1 MIRSDSDRLPAA
13 ARLKH
18 ISSLEGNFWLMTSLV
33 QIIFAVCLRWNLQL
47 YFLGTRVPDIYLLAA
62 SREELPVWTICL
74 SIGKSFYNT
83 NGDWSVFCELFLGP
97 SRIFKQRRLG
107 RTRRGQYLIVVTKIR
122 TLRLIHSGN
131 FRVCWELSFIFSLR
145 SLHCLSWNISVT
157 QRDVFYLGSLSCAC
171 VMILYFVT

>member
-83 NGDWSVFCELFLGP
+83 NGDWSVFRKLFFGLKRMPFSNFQAEETGENEEGP
-97 SRIFKQRRLG
+97 VSNCGHQ
-107 RTRRGQYLIVVTKIR
+107 
-122 TLRLIHSGN
+122 N
-131 FRVCWELSFIFSLR
+131 
-145 SLHCLSWNISVT
+145 
-157 QRDVFYLGSLSCAC
+157 
-171 VMILYFVT
+171 